1 MAWNRDQSNMELG
14 QWYGM
19 TVGYVP
25 YLVRLQLLLDYLYPG
40 VNGFLLLLCLL
51 HPTHCQTIVTD
62 FTSFYC
68 DSKIEVTV
76 NTCTCTD
83 MFTVITTKDQS
94 GGILA
99 QVLGG
104 QGFMAVVN
112 KPPRAM
118 PSDSLCLLP

>member
-25 YLVRLQLLLDYLYPG
+25 YLVRLQLLPDYLYPG

-76 NTCTCTD
+76 
-83 MFTVITTKDQS
+83 TVK
-94 GGILA
+94 L
-99 QVLGG
+99 
-104 QGFMAVVN
+104 
-112 KPPRAM
+112 K
-118 PSDSLCLLP
+118 LL